1 MKNYYRGL
9 GMEDGREVNDRPDS
23 RMGITK
29 LAEAK
34 KMYDRAY
41 KEQCIANGIKLARI
55 QEK

>member
-34 KMYDRAY
+34 KMYDKAY